1 MKNQLLLAFFAV
13 LSFSA
18 VSQFSR
24 SFYTAENNNRPVSS
38 LVSLVGQ
45 KTVVSIN
52 GSGNDTLRV
61 MLIDIDERGE
71 TSNYRSF
78 SYASFQLST
87 SYVLS
92 GAGVNSLGEITLNV
106 SSQNGS
112 ENVNLSFI
120 KLNPNTG
127 AFSNY
132 TFLIGQYRKGYSR
145 SRVKGDSLITYLTG
159 SSGQGLIRLSRS
171 ISNTG
176 VSLEIASPTLGYNS
190 SMSSGFPNIACEL
203 MIDGN
208 DEYIAVQNTI
218 VKRIGADNYINTSNL
233 APFSQPCMAV
243 TSTGEL
249 FVLNRSGNT
258 FKRFDANFN
267 LLSSGTI
274 IGLQSSPTTGK
285 MEIYALPNNAVRV
298 WLAAGVSTT
307 VLDIDATNT
316 ITERHTSRNFP
327 LDQYMLDGK
336 QYIIGF
342 DPVFISPNDI
352 DGNAFQS
359 SGNALTVVQDDLSS
373 SIPEFIEYGQV
384 LSTDKIEFFT
394 GHNGWSF
401 QFPTSTAGF
410 NFKQNNLSRGLIYAA
425 EQTIVGQDANGGL
438 LGVAHYGQN
447 GRVTGPYTPVGNYSY
462 EQMDQFNRGYFV
474 TRDMINA
481 HVLEITAGNPTYVI
495 PFGIRQWPAHGD
507 VSLGQ
512 AANLAGFFD
521 QNSNGIYE
529 PEQGD
534 YPTIYGDQCLLN
546 IYHQHPNVPDGA
558 SIETH
563 QYYFTFDCNQE
574 EAIENTV
581 FVRTHNFARTQP
593 LFDAY
598 VGNYFDFDIGG
609 APDDYCGSNV
619 ELGMIYGYNGDLLD
633 QSANGV
639 AGFQDTIPAVGLL
652 TLQGAK
658 LDPNGSDNAF
668 GVGANESINGM
679 GFADGIADNEYYTQE
694 SAYLYGSQAPGQST
708 LTSSYNILQG
718 LNPDGSP
725 KQINGVTIR
734 HDYFGTSDPLF
745 YSSNGVDHGNNYSE
759 DGGFNPSGDRRMFAG
774 SGSMTFNTVDTLIL
788 LDAFVVGVDTVNLSP
803 ANSVARLF
811 QHGQT
816 LRDFFVQNTS
826 ACGNNFDPYIS
837 DFILS
842 TATENLEQLV
852 LYPNPASSSFRINGI
867 AGQAEVSVF
876 DLNGRMVLNA
886 TKFSDGD
893 EFSIEALDNAVY
905 LITVEDENGKHVI
918 RLVKR

>member
-1 MKNQLLLAFFAV
+1 MKNQLLLACFAFV
-13 LSFSA
+13 SFSA

-38 LVSLVGQ
+38 LVSVGGQ
-45 KTVVSIN
+45 TTVVSIN
-52 GSGNDTLRV
+52 ESGNDTLRV

-71 TSNYRSF
+71 TSNYRSY
-78 SYASFQLST
+78 SYSPFVVAPG
-87 SYVLS
+87 YVLS
-92 GAGVNSLGEITLNV
+92 GAGVNSLGNIALCVLSPNGTQNV
-106 SSQNGS
+106 DVGCIS
-112 ENVNLSFI
+112 VNPS
-120 KLNPNTG
+120 NG

-132 TFLIGQYRKGYSR
+132 TFENGLYRKGYSR
-145 SRVKGDSLITYLTG
+145 SRVKGDSLISYMSS
-159 SSGQGLIRLSRS
+159 SSGQGLLRVARS
-171 ISNTG
+171 MTNFGKSTESVNP
-176 VSLEIASPTLGYNS
+176 SLAYNW
-190 SMSSGFPNIACEL
+190 SMSGNAQIACEL
-203 MIDGN
+203 MINGN
-208 DEYIAVQNTI
+208 EEYVAVQNTI
-218 VKRIGADNYINTSNL
+218 VKRIGANNYVEASNSSPL
-233 APFSQPCMAV
+233 NLPCLTI

-249 FVLNRSGNT
+249 FVFNRTGNA

-274 IGLQSSPTTGK
+274 IGTQSSIPDNVE
-285 MEIYALPNNAVRV
+285 MYALPNNVVRV
-298 WLAAGVSTT
+298 FIADNGNTS

-316 ITERHTSRNFP
+316 ISGIGTSRNIP
-327 LDQYMLDGK
+327 LNQFKLDGK
-336 QYIIGF
+336 QYVLGCNYYYS
-342 DPVFISPNDI
+342 SPNDI
-352 DGNAFQS
+352 DGNYLQN
-359 SGNALTVVQDDLSS
+359 GGYALAVVQDDLSS

-401 QFPTSTAGF
+401 QFPTSTTGF

-438 LGVAHYGQN
+438 LGVTHYGQN

-481 HVLEITAGNPTYVI
+481 HVLEITAGNPSYVI

-507 VSLGQ
+507 ASLGQ
-512 AANLAGFFD
+512 AANLASFFD

-563 QYYFTFDCNQE
+563 QYYFTFDCDQE

-581 FVRTHNFARTQP
+581 FVRTHNFARAQP

-598 VGNYFDFDIGG
+598 VGNYFDSDIGG

-619 ELGMIYGYNGDLLD
+619 ELGMIYGYNGDLFD
-633 QSANGV
+633 ESANGA

-658 LDPNGSDNAF
+658 LDPNGLDNAF

-679 GFADGIADNEYYTQE
+679 GFADGIADNEFYTLE
-694 SAYLYGSQAPGQST
+694 SAYMYSSQASGQSQF
-708 LTSSYNILQG
+708 TSSYNILQG

-734 HDYFGTSDPLF
+734 HDFFGTSDPLF

-759 DGGFNPSGDRRMFAG
+759 DGGFNTAGDRRMFAG
-774 SGSMTFNTVDTLIL
+774 SGPMTFNTVDTMILI
-788 LDAFVVGVDTVNLSP
+788 DAFVVGVDTVNLSP

-826 ACGNNFDPYIS
+826 ACGNTFDPYVT
-837 DFILS
+837 DYILS
-842 TATENLEQLV
+842 AATEEIQELL
-852 LYPNPASSSFRINGI
+852 LYPNPASSSFRVNGI

-876 DLNGRMVLNA
+876 DLNGRMFLNA
-886 TKFSDGD
+886 TNFSEGD
-893 EFSIEALDNAVY
+893 EFSIEELENAVY
-905 LITVEDENGKHVI
+905 LITVEDENGKQVI